1 MNRAAMLRSLLL
13 ATMLCGLAG
22 AAVAD
27 DRAACERETGG
38 AALAA
43 CTRAIE
49 SGQYA
54 GVALAKLHTDRGVE
68 LKRKGDLDA
77 AIADYDRAIA
87 LNAQDMFAY
96 NNRGNAWRDKGDLT
110 RALADYTAALRIDPD
125 YAAAYTNRGR
135 VHELRRDAALARTDY
150 TAALAA
156 PTKYGNTGWAKD
168 VARQRLRALVAA
180 P

>member
-1 MNRAAMLRSLLL
+1 MNRSTMLRSVLL
-13 ATMLCGLAG
+13 ATILCGLAG
-22 AAVAD
+22 AAAAD
-27 DRAACERETGG
+27 DRETCERETGG

-87 LNAQDMFAY
+87 LNGQDMFAF

-110 RALADYTAALRIDPD
+110 RALSDYTAALRIDPD

-135 VHELRRDAALARTDY
+135 VHELRQDAALARTDY

-168 VARQRLRALVAA
+168 VARQRLRALAA
-180 P
+180 TP